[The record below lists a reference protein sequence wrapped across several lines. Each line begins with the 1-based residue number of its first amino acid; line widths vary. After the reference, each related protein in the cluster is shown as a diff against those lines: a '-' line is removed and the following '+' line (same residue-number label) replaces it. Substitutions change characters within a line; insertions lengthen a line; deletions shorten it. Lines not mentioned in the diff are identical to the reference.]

1 MSRLAFIAALLT
13 MLSAAVAHGQTAL
26 LGDVTVSGGSDHFEA
41 LRLRGGALLDDQ
53 SPFRYAGV
61 AAQTTHYT
69 QSGWH
74 ADAPAVLFLWRD
86 QRRETLAGVMAEG
99 GVVRVAGRIRPIGDA
114 TWSLRPA
121 ARTGIE
127 FVAASDLVET
137 RRAME
142 RGTAYTFGAVSMER
156 ELTKRLTVIG
166 LAGAQRFTDGNDRIH
181 LRGRLIWLLVPE
193 QGISAQLRWRQYR
206 SQQLDVDDAYFN
218 PGRYREWQA
227 GLAMRK
233 RYAGFVWTATVAAG
247 REEIDRNE
255 RHPTK
260 LAEMRAEGMLG
271 NGMRLAVHASYNRSA
286 GFGIRD
292 NYSYRTI
299 GVMMIVPLHGGSH
312 DSRN

>member
-1 MSRLAFIAALLT
+1 MSRLLLVAALFGT
-13 MLSAAVAHGQTAL
+13 LSAVAAHGQTAV
-26 LGDVTVSGGSDHFEA
+26 LGDVTVSGDSDHFEA

-69 QSGWH
+69 QAGWH

-86 QRRETLAGVMAEG
+86 QHRETLAGVVAEG

-121 ARTGIE
+121 ARTGVE
-127 FVAASDLVET
+127 FIAASDLVET

-142 RGTAYTFGAVSMER
+142 RATAYTFGAVSMER

-166 LAGAQRFTDGNDRIH
+166 LAGAQRFTDGNERLH
-181 LRGRLIWLLVPE
+181 LRGRLIWVLVPE

-218 PGRYREWQA
+218 PGRYREWQGA
-227 GLAMRK
+227 LAMRK
-233 RYAGFVWTATVAAG
+233 RYAGWTWFATLAAG
-247 REEIDRNE
+247 REQIDGNVRNT
-255 RHPTK
+255 TK
-260 LAEMRAEGMLG
+260 LAEMRAEGTIG
-271 NGMRLAVHASYNRSA
+271 KGMRLAVHASYNRSA
-286 GFGIRD
+286 GFGTRD

-299 GVMMIVPLHGGSH
+299 GVMVIVPL
-312 DSRN
+312 R